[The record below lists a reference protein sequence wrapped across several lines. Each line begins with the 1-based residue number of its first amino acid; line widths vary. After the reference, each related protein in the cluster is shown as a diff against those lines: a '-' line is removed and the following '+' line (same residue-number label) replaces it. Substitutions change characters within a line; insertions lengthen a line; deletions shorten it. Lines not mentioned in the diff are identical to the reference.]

1 MFLRFCIT
9 IYLLSSVYF
18 GYATGVF
25 DAVKTVPVKERMAKA
40 LFIYDEQVKRKD
52 SAYAITAIQQL
63 VETAVTLNDAALHC
77 FSLSLLADQYAR
89 IRSFN
94 AYSTELHLSAIAL
107 AKKNRL
113 PLLMGICNYRM
124 GGYYYSF
131 KRYPLAFE
139 YLLRADTYFQEMGYK
154 EVPDIDKILF
164 FIGGIYYETGNYDK
178 AKGYLLQMQQLS
190 SVRNYLRKQ
199 SLNTL
204 AMIDQHN
211 NDTSGALNWFQKTL
225 QEAIRQNDSTWIGIS
240 YSNIGNLYF
249 SNGQYNKAYPLL
261 QNGSRLASQHA
272 LPEDAASGLLLLARI
287 DLLQNN
293 IASAGE
299 KINEAV
305 ALVKNIFTLTGKKN
319 LYEAQALYY
328 EKINQPAKALSLQRQ
343 LVLVNDSLV
352 MSRDRQAYEK
362 IQLRIETEK
371 YLNEL
376 VRLEAEATA
385 SAVQRNTVIAVL
397 FLSLVVI
404 LLLYGR
410 HRLKAKNAAAVLLA
424 EKSMAEEKL
433 QHARQLLQDFTRNNR
448 QKNELIEQFAAEL
461 DRLKSNMTD
470 HPLYEER
477 LKNFEKL
484 IQSTLLTDAEWL
496 AFRELFDKVHKGFF
510 IRLAQKLPDLS
521 IEDTR
526 LLSLLRLGLGTAE
539 MARMMGMDVAAVGAS
554 ILRLRNHIHPAQ
566 DGIQLSDLVQAI

>member
-1 MFLRFCIT
+1 MLLRFSIT
-9 IYLLSSVYF
+9 VCLLTYVYT

-25 DAVKTVPVKERMAKA
+25 DAVKSLPVKERMAKA
-40 LFIYDEQVKRKD
+40 LFIYDEDVKRKD
-52 SAYAITAIQQL
+52 SAYAITAIEQL
-63 VETAVTLNDAALHC
+63 IETAVTLNDEALHC

-94 AYSTELHLSAIAL
+94 PHSTALHLSAIAL

-139 YLLRADTYFQEMGYK
+139 YLLRADTYFQQLGYK

-178 AKGYLLQMQQLS
+178 AKGYLLQMQQLN
-190 SVRNYLRKQ
+190 SVTNYLRKQ
-199 SLNTL
+199 SMNTL

-211 NDTSGALNWFQKTL
+211 SDTAGAFIWFQKTME
-225 QEAIRQNDSTWIGIS
+225 EAIRQKDSTWIGIC
-240 YSNIGNLYF
+240 YSNMGNLYF
-249 SNGQYNKAYPLL
+249 SKGEYEKAYPLL
-261 QNGSRLASQHA
+261 QNGSRLARLHA
-272 LPEDAASGLLLLARI
+272 LPEDAATGMLLLARI
-287 DLLQNN
+287 DLLQNK
-293 IASAGE
+293 IDAAAD
-299 KINEAV
+299 KINKAI
-305 ALVKNIFTLTGKKN
+305 ALVKNTFTLTGKKK
-319 LYEAQALYY
+319 LYEAQALYF

-343 LVLVNDSLV
+343 LVLINDSLV
-352 MSRDRQAYEK
+352 MSRDKQAYEK

-376 VRLEAEATA
+376 VSIEAKAIA
-385 SAVQRNTVIAVL
+385 SAEKRNTVIVVL
-397 FLSLVVI
+397 ILSLLVM

-410 HRLKAKNAAAVLLA
+410 YRLKAKNAAAVLQA

-433 QHARQLLQDFTRNNR
+433 QHARQMLQDFTRNNR

-461 DRLKSNMTD
+461 ERLKSNMMD

-510 IRLAQKLPDLS
+510 IRLQHKLPDLS
-521 IEDTR
+521 IADTR
-526 LLSLLRLGLGTAE
+526 LLSLLRLGLGISE
-539 MARMMGMDVAAVGAS
+539 MARMMGMDAAAVNAS

-566 DGIQLSDLVQAI
+566 DGLELSDLVQAI